1 MPKRMERTDFSQ
13 CEESKRRK
21 AIVEQQIDNNLP
33 TSSVEED
40 LVRILYYLMALYL
53 WFVSN
58 SFPHFTALSFVV
70 FTNNSLNLR
79 VIKQVSF
86 TFSPLRYHYEEKYSP
101 PRWNGQ

>member
-33 TSSVEED
+33 TSPVEED

-53 WFVSN
+53 WFVL
-58 SFPHFTALSFVV
+58 FPTVFHTLLHLALSF
-70 FTNNSLNLR
+70 
-79 VIKQVSF
+79 
-86 TFSPLRYHYEEKYSP
+86 SPTTL
-101 PRWNGQ
+101 

>member
-1 MPKRMERTDFSQ
+1 MSKRMERTDFSQ

-58 SFPHFTALSFVV
+58 SFPHFTALCRFHQQLSKFAGNQTSV
-70 FTNNSLNLR
+70 FY
-79 VIKQVSF
+79 F
-86 TFSPLRYHYEEKYSP
+86 
-101 PRWNGQ
+101 

>member
-1 MPKRMERTDFSQ
+1 MERT
-13 CEESKRRK
+13 ESKRRK

-58 SFPHFTALSFVV
+58 SFPHFTALGFVV